1 MKEALQRSKRF
12 YVILQLSYGTGSK
25 LKSET
30 KLGSDLPTSG
40 ENTSSL
46 GVGSD
51 ASPADVVNAAR
62 KRNKGKYCTTCETI
76 STERNFKCFGVVHSG

>member
-1 MKEALQRSKRF
+1 MKEALQCSKRF
-12 YVILQLSYGTGSK
+12 YVILQLSYGPGSK
-25 LKSET
+25 LKSDA
-30 KLGSDLPTSG
+30 KPGSHLATCG

-62 KRNKGKYCTTCETI
+62 KRNKGKYCTTCDTI
-76 STERNFKCFGVVHSG
+76 STERNFKCFGVAHSG